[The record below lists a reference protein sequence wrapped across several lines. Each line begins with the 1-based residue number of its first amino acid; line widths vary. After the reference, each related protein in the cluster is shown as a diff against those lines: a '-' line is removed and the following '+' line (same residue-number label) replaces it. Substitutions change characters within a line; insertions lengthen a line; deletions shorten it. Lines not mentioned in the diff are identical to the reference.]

1 MPAGLHSALLDPVG
15 CHASDQY
22 SEFLIR
28 HWRWWV
34 NPSLFSQTRIR
45 TGKYSSWLVISLS
58 VWFLQMAALMIAL
71 FIGSWLPYALVATFG
86 IVGLDQLVTPYSA
99 ELPVM
104 LAKASAIWNP
114 IVYALKHPRY
124 RLALA
129 ERLPQWVRAKCCRC
143 AQGDSQTSST
153 TRRSCVSQSQKP
165 SAEPIAAQSTED
177 RVDLQVRQQ
186 IPAIVAA
193 SDDGG
198 GNDTDVMWLET
209 PVFLWHRVTDLVY
222 RAKPELNSCC
232 DCIHS
237 SRLTFTIMIPDNR
250 HKLEKISCF
259 IKTSHCHLNFWRII
273 EPAKQQSYMEVEE
286 CSEWGWSKKNEDQQQ
301 CEMQRINW

>member
-1 MPAGLHSALLDPVG
+1 MSCSWDYVTRSTANIAYNYCLLGFEFIQPVSMIAASYIGIVVSVRRQAGEMRDLQTGDQEGLTSAEDRE
-15 CHASDQY
+15 Q
-22 SEFLIR
+22 R
-28 HWRWWV
+28 
-34 NPSLFSQTRIR
+34 
-45 TGKYSSWLVISLS
+45 K
-58 VWFLQMAALMIAL
+58 LQREKHKQERKLAKMAALMIAL

-129 ERLPQWVRAKCCRC
+129 ERLPQWVTAKCCRR

-165 SAEPIAAQSTED
+165 SAEPIAAQSTAD

-198 GNDTDVMWLET
+198 GNDTDVM
-209 PVFLWHRVTDLVY
+209 
-222 RAKPELNSCC
+222 
-232 DCIHS
+232 
-237 SRLTFTIMIPDNR
+237 
-250 HKLEKISCF
+250 
-259 IKTSHCHLNFWRII
+259 
-273 EPAKQQSYMEVEE
+273 
-286 CSEWGWSKKNEDQQQ
+286 
-301 CEMQRINW
+301 